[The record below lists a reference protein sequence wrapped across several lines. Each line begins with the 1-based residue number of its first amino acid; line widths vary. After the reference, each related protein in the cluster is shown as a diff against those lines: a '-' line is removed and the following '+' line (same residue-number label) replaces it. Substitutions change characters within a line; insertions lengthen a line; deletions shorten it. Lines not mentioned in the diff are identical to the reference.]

1 MKDAW
6 AKAVELMTSHNAVL
20 ETTINTT
27 LTMAFASSLSAL
39 VLGALIGL
47 AVASNEFPGKR
58 VVVMIMRTLMGLPP
72 VVVGIVVYI
81 LFSGTGPFGNL
92 RLIYSVE
99 LMIIA
104 QVVLIT
110 PIVAGMTE
118 TALTPIVN
126 RMRPTLKGL
135 RAGPLKTLGLTV
147 AEGKYQL
154 MAVYLFAF
162 ARAISE
168 VGAIQIVGGNILY
181 KTRTMTTTI
190 ALNYNTGEF
199 SMAVALG
206 FILLL
211 IALAV
216 NLAAAL
222 LQLGLKNEMIEIT
235 AKKTYGKR
243 TVLNINGLVLEEGL
257 VYAVIGSNGS
267 GKTTLIQAIAGLI
280 PYEGKISL
288 GTAKR
293 AT

>member
-39 VLGALIGL
+39 VLGVLIGL
-47 AVASNEFPGKR
+47 AIASNEFPGKR

-154 MAVYLFAF
+154 VAVYLFAF

-222 LQLGLKNEMIEIT
+222 LQLGLK
-235 AKKTYGKR
+235 KR
-243 TVLNINGLVLEEGL
+243 ND
-257 VYAVIGSNGS
+257 
-267 GKTTLIQAIAGLI
+267 
-280 PYEGKISL
+280 
-288 GTAKR
+288 
-293 AT
+293 